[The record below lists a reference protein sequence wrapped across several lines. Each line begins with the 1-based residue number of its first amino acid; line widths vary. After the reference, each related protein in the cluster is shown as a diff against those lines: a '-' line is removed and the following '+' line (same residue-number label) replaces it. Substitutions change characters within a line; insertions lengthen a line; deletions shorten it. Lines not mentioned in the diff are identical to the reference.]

1 MMSYSPDGRVLVR
14 HTGLEPQTSRPQ
26 AGLRL
31 TRARLALDSG
41 DAESWSRVK
50 AADGILVPGGF
61 GDRGTQGKIEA
72 IAHARREKVPFLGIC
87 LGMQLAVVEFARNEL
102 GMPDA
107 TSNPNPYPHP
117 YFFLTLTLTLTL
129 ALALALILTLT
140 P

>member
-1 MMSYSPDGRVLVR
+1 MPR
-14 HTGLEPQTSRPQ
+14 TG
-26 AGLRL
+26 
-31 TRARLALDSG
+31 
-41 DAESWSRVK
+41 VK

-107 TSNPNPYPHP
+107 TSNPNPDPDP
-117 YFFLTLTLTLTL
+117 D
-129 ALALALILTLT
+129 
-140 P
+140 PNPNPNPNPNSN